1 MTRLTAEA
9 AEASVDFD
17 DDLLRFDRGALV
29 FRGFDVLGVR
39 LFRPRLVAEFF
50 AARFNGA
57 RFGAARLSAPRF
69 AFARVFA
76 MHSSAVD

>member
-17 DDLLRFDRGALV
+17 ADLLRFDRGVLAV
-29 FRGFDVLGVR
+29 RGFVVLGVR

-57 RFGAARLSAPRF
+57 RFGATRLMAPRF

-76 MHSSAVD
+76 MHSSAAG